1 MGGNFHQFFFI
12 LDRLETKI
20 HTMKNLFTII
30 IGLVILVSCKSVK
43 PQAEQV
49 VRPAWVEQRPV
60 NGFYYTG
67 IGFVSKSQRP
77 YDYQQIAKKNALDD
91 LLGEIKV
98 NVSSNSILSQY
109 QNNQNFSQQ
118 YFSDVKLVASE
129 TVENFEVVSSWENKE
144 QYWIYYR
151 LSKSEFEAQRRK
163 KRDEAVSKAISL
175 LQYADAMET
184 GTQFVNQFRARVRAL
199 VAVQQFLNESV
210 EGNYKGK
217 QVFLINEII
226 NQLQDQLIHV
236 QIKANPDKLK
246 AIIAKALPEPIQ
258 VNVKYGSKSVNEKVI
273 NGFPLKFYAEA
284 SGTKAT
290 TIAETQSGGN
300 AIFGVSKVSGNQGV
314 QLYKI
319 KADLE
324 RLIKVDSIFNS
335 TRQLLMNLDVPS
347 ASIVI
352 DVQPIKVFIKS
363 DELNLGEPLQIKI
376 IEPALKKRLGDLGC
390 SFVKNEANADYK
402 ISIST
407 STKDLGVMWGS
418 MLQSGIELQII
429 VEDLSKDSELFKDNL
444 QGIKGYQITK
454 ERAGIEAYN
463 NLMIDFNKKI
473 YPHLRAAILQE

>member
-1 MGGNFHQFFFI
+1 MGRNFHQFFFI
-12 LDRLETKI
+12 LDRIETKI
-20 HTMKNLFTII
+20 HAMKNLFTIL
-30 IGLVILVSCKSVK
+30 IGLLILVSCKSVK

-109 QNNQNFSQQ
+109 QNNQKFSQQ

-151 LSKSEFEAQRRK
+151 LSKSEFESQRRK

-184 GTQFVNQFRARVRAL
+184 GSQFVNQFRARVRAL

-217 QVFLINEII
+217 QVFLVNEII

-236 QIKANPDKLK
+236 QIKANPEKVK

-258 VNVKYGSKSVNEKVI
+258 VKVKHSSKVDSEKFI
-273 NGFPLKFYAEA
+273 NGFPLKFMADA
-284 SGTKAT
+284 AGTKAT
-290 TIAETQSGGN
+290 VTAETQSGGN
-300 AIFGVSKVSGNQGV
+300 AIFGVSKVAGNQGI

-347 ASIVI
+347 ATITVE
-352 DVQPIKVFIKS
+352 VQPIKVFIKS
-363 DELNLGEPLQIKI
+363 DELNLGEPLQLKV
-376 IEPALKKRLGDLGC
+376 IEPALKKRLSDLGC
-390 SFVKNEANADYK
+390 TFVKTEANADYK
-402 ISIST
+402 IIIST

-418 MLQSGIELQII
+418 MLQAGIEMQII
-429 VEDLSKDSELFKDNL
+429 VDDMAKDSEIFKDNL
-444 QGIKGYQITK
+444 QGIKGYQISK

>member
-1 MGGNFHQFFFI
+1 M
-12 LDRLETKI
+12 RK
-20 HTMKNLFTII
+20 LFTFL
-30 IGLVILVSCKSVK
+30 IGLLLLVSCKSTK
-43 PQAEQV
+43 PQVEQVV

-67 IGFVSKSQRP
+67 IGYVSKSQRP

-109 QNNQNFSQQ
+109 QNNQKFSQQ

-175 LQYADAMET
+175 LQYADAMEN
-184 GTQFVNQFRARVRAL
+184 GTQFVIQFRARVRAL

-217 QVFLINEII
+217 QVFLITEII

-236 QIKANPDKLK
+236 QLKANPDKLK

-258 VNVKYGSKSVNEKVI
+258 VKVKYGSKVDTEKVI
-273 NGFPLKFYAEA
+273 NGFPLKFFADA
-284 SGTKAT
+284 AGTRAT
-290 TIAETQSGGN
+290 NTAETQSGGN
-300 AIFGVSKVSGNQGV
+300 AIFGVSKVAGNQGI

-347 ASIVI
+347 TTITI

-363 DELNLGEPLQIKI
+363 NELNLGEPLQLKV
-376 IEPALKKRLGDLGC
+376 IEPALKKRLSDLGC
-390 SFVKNEANADYK
+390 SFVRSEVNADYIIN
-402 ISIST
+402 ISA

-418 MLQSGIELQII
+418 MLQSGIEMQII
-429 VEDLSKDSELFKDNL
+429 VEDRDKDSEIFKDNL
-444 QGIKGYQITK
+444 QGIKGFQTSK

-463 NLMIDFNKKI
+463 NLMLDFNKKI

>member
-12 LDRLETKI
+12 LDRIETKI
-20 HTMKNLFTII
+20 HTMKNLFTIL
-30 IGLVILVSCKSVK
+30 IGLLILVSCKSVK

-151 LSKSEFEAQRRK
+151 LSKSEFEAQRQK

-175 LQYADAMET
+175 LMYADALES
-184 GTQFVNQFRARVRAL
+184 GTQFVSQFRARVRAL

-210 EGNYKGK
+210 EGSYRGK

-258 VNVKYGSKSVNEKVI
+258 VNVRFGSKSVNEKVI
-273 NGFPLKFYAEA
+273 NGFPLKFSADA
-284 SGTKAT
+284 SGTRAT
-290 TIAETQSGGN
+290 NTAETQSGGN
-300 AIFGVSKVSGNQGV
+300 AVFGVSKVSGNQGV

-347 ASIVI
+347 VSIVV
-352 DVQPIKVFIKS
+352 DVQPIKVFINS

-429 VEDLSKDSELFKDNL
+429 VEDLAKDSELFKDNL

-463 NLMIDFNKKI
+463 NLMIDFNKRI